1 MTAMADT
8 PGGTLRG
15 RRMAILRRGWRG
27 GLLGNLYRKWLHKFY
42 VNDLWL
48 DVRLAAKREA
58 VDYVMAHMT
67 EATVRRDRYDLLGFA
82 LAAAPT
88 EGLVLEFGVAKGAS
102 LRHLAGLTAR
112 QVHGF
117 DSFQGLPE
125 AWGGTGE
132 AAGAFSTAGRLPR
145 LPPNARLHV
154 GWFDATLPD
163 FLAAHPGPVALLHID
178 CDIYAS
184 TVTVLT
190 ALADRIGPGTVI
202 VFDEY
207 FNYPGWRGHEWKAFQ
222 EFIAA
227 SGHAYSY
234 LGYSAERGHV
244 AVRIG

>member
-1 MTAMADT
+1 
-8 PGGTLRG
+8 
-15 RRMAILRRGWRG
+15 MAILRRGWRG

-67 EATVRRDRYDLLGFA
+67 EAAVRRDRYDLLGFA
-82 LAAAPT
+82 LAAAPA

-102 LRHLAGLTAR
+102 LRHLAGLTPR

-125 AWGGTGE
+125 AWGGTAE
-132 AAGAFSTAGRLPR
+132 AAGAFSTAGRLPK
-145 LPPNARLHV
+145 LPANARLHV
-154 GWFDATLPD
+154 GWFDATLPG

-184 TVTVLT
+184 TVTVLR

-207 FNYPGWRGHEWKAFQ
+207 FNYPGWRAHEWKAFQ
-222 EFIAA
+222 EFVAA
-227 SGHAYSY
+227 RGHAYCY

-244 AVRIG
+244 AVRIA